1 MFLDVVFLI
10 FCFPELSTVD
20 QSKRCFPCFQFR
32 CLAGGVRVAKVAQI
46 ETDKKSAEPC
56 FDTNQLEADFTPRLL
71 VSFVLTFFGLVVAVL
86 AVVAV
91 VVEDALVVVVLALAR
106 DATVIVAGLVVL
118 VAVEPVLLQS
128 VAVAGNQ
135 LPLAGDALEA
145 VQVENPV
152 SGAHHVIAFAKG
164 VSALITFCS
173 KETNVVFLAIRLAV
187 PHKAGA
193 VLVQEHLTLVALKS
207 K

>member
-1 MFLDVVFLI
+1 MFSRFTSGTDR
-10 FCFPELSTVD
+10 PG
-20 QSKRCFPCFQFR
+20 SKI
-32 CLAGGVRVAKVAQI
+32 AQI
-46 ETDKKSAEPC
+46 ERDKKSALC
-56 FDTNQLEADFTPRLL
+56 FDTNQLGGILPRLL
-71 VSFVLTFFGLVVAVL
+71 GSNCPPRLKRDEEICCLTFFRLVVAVL

-91 VVEDALVVVVLALAR
+91 VVEDALVVVVLALAG
-106 DATVIVAGLVVL
+106 DAALVVAGLVVL

-145 VQVENPV
+145 VEVENPV

-187 PHKAGA
+187 PHKARA

>member
-1 MFLDVVFLI
+1 MFSRFTSGADG
-10 FCFPELSTVD
+10 PG
-20 QSKRCFPCFQFR
+20 SKI
-32 CLAGGVRVAKVAQI
+32 AQI
-46 ETDKKSAEPC
+46 ERDKKSALC
-56 FDTNQLEADFTPRLL
+56 FDTNQLGGILPRLL
-71 VSFVLTFFGLVVAVL
+71 GSNCPPRLRRDEEICCLTFFRLVVAVL

-91 VVEDALVVVVLALAR
+91 VVEDALVVVVLALAG
-106 DATVIVAGLVVL
+106 DTAVIVAGLVVL

-145 VQVENPV
+145 VEVENPV

>member
-1 MFLDVVFLI
+1 MFSRFTSGADR
-10 FCFPELSTVD
+10 PG
-20 QSKRCFPCFQFR
+20 SKI
-32 CLAGGVRVAKVAQI
+32 AEI
-46 ETDKKSAEPC
+46 ERDKKSALC
-56 FDTNQLEADFTPRLL
+56 FDTNQLGGILPRLL
-71 VSFVLTFFGLVVAVL
+71 GSNCPPRLKRDEEICCLTFFRLVVAVL

-91 VVEDALVVVVLALAR
+91 VVEDALVVVVLPLPP
-106 DATVIVAGLVVL
+106 DAPLLVAGLVML
-118 VAVEPVLLQS
+118 VAVQPVVLQGIT
-128 VAVAGNQ
+128 VAGDQ
-135 LPLAGDALEA
+135 LPLTSDALEA
-145 VQVENPV
+145 VEVENPV

-187 PHKAGA
+187 PHKARA